1 MKLTG
6 ATDLESLMVACTR
19 PSAWLCP
26 STLSRI
32 PRTIRRSCASL
43 GAAPAVSPPP
53 WRNMALLLARR
64 AVVFLPR
71 WCSRV

>member
-26 STLSRI
+26 STLSSI

-43 GAAPAVSPPP
+43 GAAPAVSPP
-53 WRNMALLLARR
+53 WRNMALLLARL

-71 WCSRV
+71 WGSSV